1 MTYGYQNYVLQY
13 PNSILVSLIL
23 YLGCCF
29 IGFWI
34 LKLNIFNSIKKNNFF
49 YLHSP
54 LVFLNLL
61 ILLLYPF
68 VALELL
74 NLFIFKF
81 ISIIIFSFGII
92 TLPFFFFKINIQ
104 LTKNLKILILLTLVY
119 LFICL
124 SPITHADSLAYHLNS
139 AVHLLNYGTF
149 FKEIVPIESQTSGA
163 GEILI
168 ALGLS
173 TGAEHF
179 ATLVQIS
186 GVLSIISIFFNID
199 KKFIGQQNYY
209 LLLSVLTAPVFL
221 FFISS
226 PKPQILAITN
236 VLWVFS
242 IIFLFFKKLDKN
254 RLIFFYIFICL
265 LLTINFLT
273 KFSFIVSSLFLFIYA
288 TYYLLMRRFYI
299 QVYAISASI
308 LFIFIFPLFL
318 FKYNY
323 FNINLLN
330 FFQGPIAINIFGYD
344 NVINS
349 IRGPIT
355 FPSWLLFPPNN
366 IANFSTIIG
375 PVFLTFLLINFKNS
389 NKNILFF
396 FFVSIYFLI
405 VVFFG
410 QASTRF
416 IFDSFLV
423 LQFLLIFCRFYSKRI
438 FEYFKIYLIIQT
450 AIIIII
456 SIYFIFRL
464 FPGSLNSNYY
474 NKVMS
479 KNADGYNLVM
489 WANKFLRKD
498 DKIISTHRSI
508 SLFDV
513 ESIEYWTLDLI
524 DFNDPRSSI
533 YINVIKSKKINRIL
547 FYNNNQNRNIFRKCL
562 GKLIINQDNIGRAVG
577 RNPLT
582 EGDYYGASIYE
593 LRYDLMPNCI
603 IKR

>member
-1 MTYGYQNYVLQY
+1 MTYGYQNHALQY

-23 YLGCCF
+23 YFGCCF

-34 LKLNIFNSIKKNNFF
+34 LKLNVFNSIKKNNFF
-49 YLHSP
+49 YLNSP

-61 ILLLYPF
+61 ILLLYPL
-68 VALELL
+68 ATLEFL
-74 NLFIFKF
+74 NLFILKF
-81 ISIIIFSFGII
+81 ISIIILIFGII
-92 TLPFFFFKINIQ
+92 SLPFFFSKINIQ
-104 LTKNLKILILLTLVY
+104 LTKTLKILTLLTSIY
-119 LFICL
+119 LFISL
-124 SPITHADSLAYHLNS
+124 SPITHADSLAYHLNA
-139 AVHLLNYGTF
+139 AVHLLNHGTF
-149 FKEIVPIESQTSGA
+149 FKEIVPIESQFSGA

-173 TGAEHF
+173 IGAEHF
-179 ATLVQIS
+179 ATLIQIS
-186 GVLSIISIFFNID
+186 GVLSIISIFFNLE
-199 KKFIGQQNYY
+199 KKFIGEKNYY

-242 IIFLFFKKLDKN
+242 IIYLFFKKLDKK

-288 TYYLLMRRFYI
+288 TYYLLCRRLYI
-299 QVYAISASI
+299 QVFNVSALI

-323 FNINLLN
+323 FNINFLN
-330 FFQGPIAINIFGYD
+330 FFQGPIAVNVFGYD

-355 FPSWLLFPPNN
+355 FPLWLLFPPNN
-366 IANFSTIIG
+366 IANISTIIG
-375 PVFLTFLLINFKNS
+375 PAFLTFLLIDFKNQ
-389 NKNILFF
+389 NKNSLFF
-396 FFVSIYFLI
+396 FYLLIYFLI

-410 QASTRF
+410 HASTRF

-423 LQFLLIFCRFYSKRI
+423 LQFLLIFYRFYSKKI
-438 FEYFKIYLIIQT
+438 FEYFKMYLFIQT
-450 AIIIII
+450 IIIVII

-474 NKVMS
+474 NKIMS

-489 WANKFLRKD
+489 WANKFFTKD

-513 ESIEYWTLDLI
+513 EAIEYWTLDLI

-547 FYNNNQNRNIFRKCL
+547 FYNHNQSRNIFRKCL
-562 GKLIINQDNIGRAVG
+562 GKLIASQDNVGRSVG
-577 RNPLT
+577 RNPLSK
-582 EGDYYGASIYE
+582 GDYYGASIYE
-593 LRYDLMPNCI
+593 LRYDLMPSCI

>member
-23 YLGCCF
+23 YFGCCF
-29 IGFWI
+29 IGFCI
-34 LKLNIFNSIKKNNFF
+34 LQLNVFNSIKKNNFF
-49 YLHSP
+49 YLNSP

-61 ILLLYPF
+61 ILLLHPL
-68 VALELL
+68 ATLEFL
-74 NLFIFKF
+74 NLFILKF
-81 ISIIIFSFGII
+81 ISIIIFIFGII
-92 TLPFFFFKINIQ
+92 SLPFFFFKINIQ
-104 LTKNLKILILLTLVY
+104 LTKSLKILTLLTLVY

-149 FKEIVPIESQTSGA
+149 FKEIVPIESQFSGA

-173 TGAEHF
+173 IGAEHF

-186 GVLSIISIFFNID
+186 GVLSIISIFFNIE
-199 KKFIGQQNYY
+199 KKFVGEKNYY

-242 IIFLFFKKLDKN
+242 IIYLFFKKLNKQ

-273 KFSFIVSSLFLFIYA
+273 KFSFIVSSLFLFIYG
-288 TYYLLMRRFYI
+288 TYYLLCKRLYI
-299 QVYAISASI
+299 QVFTACTSI
-308 LFIFIFPLFL
+308 LFIFIFPLIL

-323 FNINLLN
+323 YNINFLN

-344 NVINS
+344 SVINS

-355 FPSWLLFPPNN
+355 FPLWLLLPPNN
-366 IANFSTIIG
+366 IANISTIIG
-375 PVFLTFLLINFKNS
+375 PSFLTFLLINFKNS
-389 NKNILFF
+389 NKNSLIFF
-396 FFVSIYFLI
+396 CLLIYFLV

-410 QASTRF
+410 HASTRF

-423 LQFLLIFCRFYSKRI
+423 LQFLLIFYRFYSKRI

-450 AIIIII
+450 IIIVII

-464 FPGSLNSNYY
+464 FPGSLNSSYY
-474 NKVMS
+474 NKMMS

-489 WANKFLRKD
+489 WANKFLTKN

-508 SLFDV
+508 SMFNV
-513 ESIEYWTLDLI
+513 EAIEYWTLDLI

-533 YINVIKSKKINRIL
+533 YVNIIKYKKINRIL
-547 FYNNNQNRNIFRKCL
+547 FYNHNQNRNIFRKCL
-562 GKLIINQDNIGRAVG
+562 GKLIINQDNVGRSSG
-577 RNPLT
+577 RNPLS
-582 EGDYYGASIYE
+582 EGDYYDASIYE
-593 LRYDLMPNCI
+593 LRYDLMPSCI